1 MLKPY
6 SMPVYNKQNKVKKA
20 VTMLLACTPLV
31 LLAQAVP
38 VVAGS
43 GSNDTMW
50 YIIIAIMAVLMFAIL
65 LLGNVLINLAKL
77 SFQKSSAK
85 VVTLLLLLLVSGSI
99 FAQNQSTAQPTGGST
114 LAANWNMIMALC
126 VLVAEL
132 FILVV
137 ILLRIRAMI
146 IELYD
151 KKRPVMT
158 EGHNYH
164 SSRESDNTLSVKWK
178 YSFYLSMLLAIS
190 CFAYYEVRGG
200 SSNRNHDNE
209 TAIKAKQQQQQ
220 YDSITGS
227 KVDENTVT
235 MAGSAGIDDGKAI
248 FATSCAPCHGQGGG
262 GVVGPNLTDD
272 YWLHGGS
279 LGDVFKSIKD
289 GWPAQGMKP
298 WKEDLTPVQI
308 KNVTSYIAT
317 LRGTNPPGAKAP
329 QGDLYK
335 PTDGKMVQSN
345 ADNTNGKSL

>member
-1 MLKPY
+1 ML
-6 SMPVYNKQNKVKKA
+6 VYNKHNKMKKA
-20 VTMLLACTPLV
+20 AALLFASTPLV
-31 LLAQAVP
+31 LLAQVVP
-38 VVAGS
+38 VAAGS
-43 GSNDTMW
+43 CSNSTMW

-65 LLGNVLINLAKL
+65 LLGNVLINLARL
-77 SFQKSSAK
+77 TFQKNKARAGALM
-85 VVTLLLLLLVSGSI
+85 LLLLISAST
-99 FAQNQSTAQPTGGST
+99 FAQNQTPAQPTGGST

-151 KKRPVMT
+151 KKGPAIT
-158 EGHNYH
+158 QAYNYL
-164 SSRESDNTLSVKWK
+164 STRESDNNLSVKWK
-178 YSFYLSMLLAIS
+178 YSFYLSVFIAVS
-190 CFAYYEVRGG
+190 CFAYYDVGGG
-200 SSNRNHDNE
+200 SANRDQHNA
-209 TAIKAKQQQQQ
+209 TALKAKEQQQQ
-220 YDSITGS
+220 YDSIIGS

-235 MAGSAGIDDGKAI
+235 MAGTAGIEDGKAI
-248 FATSCAPCHGQGGG
+248 FAINCAPCHGQTGG

-308 KNVTSYIAT
+308 KNVASYIAT
-317 LRGTNPPGAKAP
+317 LRGTNPPGAKAQ

-335 PTDGKMVQSN
+335 PTDGKLVQSN